1 MSTFN
6 RGRTFLVWSEEKD
19 IKNTFT
25 WDGRY
30 LVHEMIGPSTY
41 LGMSQDDGA
50 QECPKPLFLSVHN
63 KALGHSYF
71 ERPPCTKSKNMSDSA
86 QSRFRLSI
94 PGRTT
99 TFPRRE
105 RWMFKG
111 LLSIL
116 QGHSFFWASPRG
128 GVPFWMFWEAK
139 KKITTWYFQNFPI
152 ASDYCKWPIHLN
164 PCLLLEGVT
173 LWSLTLGSA
182 VSRFLWPCGIV
193 WKHLDTSGLNQRDGR
208 EKKRKWQDT
217 GHHQITSA
225 SEASKGLKLLKIC
238 WTMLN
243 SCNEVRQETGDPAGL
258 CCSGGPWWH
267 LESRVFWVRSF
278 ALLTCITV
286 FYHIVSLAA
295 SLQWG

>member
-1 MSTFN
+1 MTGPRSAPSPC
-6 RGRTFLVWSEEKD
+6 FLVCITKLWGTPTLRGPHVPNLK
-19 IKNTFT
+19 T
-25 WDGRY
+25 WATQHKAGSV
-30 LVHEMIGPSTY
+30 LV
-41 LGMSQDDGA
+41 SQ
-50 QECPKPLFLSVHN
+50 E
-63 KALGHSYF
+63 
-71 ERPPCTKSKNMSDSA
+71 ERPHFQEGSAECSKGCFPFCRDT
-86 QSRFRLSI
+86 LSFELH
-94 PGRTT
+94 PG
-99 TFPRRE
+99 
-105 RWMFKG
+105 
-111 LLSIL
+111 
-116 QGHSFFWASPRG
+116 G

-295 SLQWG
+295 SLQWGQAWGLRL